1 VASSAE
7 EPLVF
12 RGFPRLVRGFVP
24 VGHDE
29 IAALPRALA
38 LDAKETAERSIAVQS
53 VPRGPNSE
61 VRFRLPA
68 LTPPGDYR
76 GTLRLGERAFAIVV
90 RVDGKTHLAA
100 IPPRIELAAGAA
112 EEACETLMLAN
123 DGNTAA
129 TVESEYGFGLFA
141 ETGLDRAIGKAFHG
155 EARDG
160 HARLDTLVSAAA
172 DEYGGIAS
180 AVVSAGAGPL
190 EAGETRAVTFAFRF
204 SRKLRPGSSY
214 FGYLQVAN
222 LTIPVR
228 VRGERYDKRTEA
240 PS

>member
-1 VASSAE
+1 VARSAE

-38 LDAKETAERSIAVQS
+38 LDAKETADRSIAVQS

-100 IPPRIELAAGAA
+100 IPPRIELIGGGG
-112 EEACETLMLAN
+112 ETCETLLLAN

-172 DEYGGIAS
+172 DEYGGIATA
-180 AVVSAGAGPL
+180 AVSTGAGVL
-190 EAGETRAVTFAFRF
+190 EPGETRGVTFAFRF
-204 SRKLRPGSSY
+204 SHKLRPGSSY

-228 VRGERYDKRTEA
+228 VRSERYDRRTEA